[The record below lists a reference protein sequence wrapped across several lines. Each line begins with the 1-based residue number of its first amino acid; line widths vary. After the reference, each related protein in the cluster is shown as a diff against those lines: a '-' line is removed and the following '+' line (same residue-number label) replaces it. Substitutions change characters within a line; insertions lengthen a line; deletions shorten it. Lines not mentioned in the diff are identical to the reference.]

1 MPLGR
6 LPGKHVKH
14 TMKSSTEKSFLKKW
28 ASIRLAHEAVML
40 EDVREVLK
48 NDRKATKAH
57 RRKMLEIEDAIEDI
71 QEPEDMIHIGDIIDR
86 RTGREGKPSST
97 LTKFTLAAALFASG
111 AGLGVAVPLVTSA
124 LWPSQTHEKPAAS
137 EPLDKDTLYQLKL
150 LPEN

>member
-1 MPLGR
+1 
-6 LPGKHVKH
+6 
-14 TMKSSTEKSFLKKW
+14 MKSSTEKNFLKKW

-57 RRKMLEIEDAIEDI
+57 RRKMLEIEDI

-111 AGLGVAVPLVTSA
+111 TGLGVAVPLVTSA